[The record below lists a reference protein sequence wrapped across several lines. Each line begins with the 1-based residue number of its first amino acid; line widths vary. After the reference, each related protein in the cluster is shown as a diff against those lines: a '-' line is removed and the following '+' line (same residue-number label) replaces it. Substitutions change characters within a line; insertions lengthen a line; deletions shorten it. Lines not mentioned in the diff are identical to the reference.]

1 MIISSARLAVSEIGS
16 DLIMDLFSGNQFST
30 EHENYWSF
38 SKYIEIL
45 TSNPKAL
52 TLNGTFLEV
61 AAWADGYANG
71 ARDANSVSSDEW
83 CNFQKWLR
91 IKLDFPAN
99 QAWSFAMLN
108 LFPDEGEAL
117 AQLSI
122 LFQEF
127 SSMGGE
133 TTINSN
139 P

>member
-1 MIISSARLAVSEIGS
+1 
-16 DLIMDLFSGNQFST
+16 MDLLSGNQFSN
-30 EHENYWSF
+30 EHEKYWSL
-38 SKYIEIL
+38 SIYIEIL
-45 TSNPKAL
+45 TFNPKAL